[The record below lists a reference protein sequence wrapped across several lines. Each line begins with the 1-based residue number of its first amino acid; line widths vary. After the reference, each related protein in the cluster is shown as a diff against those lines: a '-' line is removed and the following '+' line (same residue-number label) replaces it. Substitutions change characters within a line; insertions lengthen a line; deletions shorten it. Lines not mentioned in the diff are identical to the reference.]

1 MRLSCLL
8 LLCSLLLGAGCSTP
22 PPVSPGTLAKER
34 ARQEVDRL
42 NARIVLAYQKRQE
55 ALTRVHELQTKLRH
69 PGLSPKERANYQI
82 DLDEATQ
89 QVTSVSER
97 VTELE
102 EELRHEWA
110 AYRTQYKTG
119 PWLAGP
125 LPQ

>member
-1 MRLSCLL
+1 M
-8 LLCSLLLGAGCSTP
+8 LLGAGCSTP
-22 PPVSPGTLAKER
+22 LPVSPGTLAKER

-42 NARIVLAYQKRQE
+42 NARIVLAYQKRQN
-55 ALTRVHELQTKLRH
+55 ALTRVQELQTKLRH
-69 PGLSPKERANYQI
+69 PGLSPKERANFQI
-82 DLDEATQ
+82 DLDESTR
-89 QVTSVSER
+89 QVTSVSEHIA
-97 VTELE
+97 ELE